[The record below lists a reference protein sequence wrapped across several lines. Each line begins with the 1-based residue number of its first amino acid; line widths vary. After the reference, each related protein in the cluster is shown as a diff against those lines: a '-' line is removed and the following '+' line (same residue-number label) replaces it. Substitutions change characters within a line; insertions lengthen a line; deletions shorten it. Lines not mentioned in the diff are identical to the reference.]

1 MPIACYLKRTSAR
14 GNFSYRRT
22 IPAKLRPLW
31 GKREEKVSLK
41 TKNHPQALRQA
52 AMVNTRFE
60 NKAKRLGLLLEG
72 NKLSVEDLQE
82 QAKDILMSEGI
93 HPQQMPTTQNEA
105 ILFFEDQNYWKDL
118 YLDTTPTEH
127 GYNQDGTI
135 FTDYIDR
142 DDSDPYKRAY
152 DMLGGKNVSSIV
164 PTLNEALDTY
174 LRINQASANRSPYN
188 QKKHEDRTRRAVRA
202 LGKPDILITE
212 FTRLKARRHQEALQ
226 TANPTWATSTLN
238 RTITALA
245 SVFKT
250 AIWEYELDMSNPWT
264 GLKVGSSWQG
274 SMGNKRRSFTP
285 EELTLYQQNLE
296 KVNDEARMIG
306 LLMIHTG
313 CRTMEAAGLTLG
325 ELKLDNSPTPY
336 FQIRFNDIRKL
347 KTSNSSRNVPL
358 TGKLLDELKSYLEKR
373 QRFWITC
380 KEDTPVFP
388 KYGRDGGMDPLSSA
402 LNSVIRKQLKIT
414 DPNLVA
420 YSTRHTMKDKLRALK
435 TPEKIQ
441 HSILGHGSRSIADQ
455 YGDGEPLSYLLDEL
469 TKADD
474 LKEWGSNIT
483 SA

>member
-41 TKNHPQALRQA
+41 TKHHPQALRQA

-152 DMLGGKNVSSIV
+152 DMLNDKSVSPIG
-164 PTLNEALDTY
+164 PTITQALDTY
-174 LRINQASANRSPYN
+174 FKINQASVNRSPYN
-188 QKKHEDRTRRAVRA
+188 QRKHEDRTRRAVRA
-202 LGKPDILITE
+202 LGQPDTPITE
-212 FTRLKARRHQEALQ
+212 FSRMKARRHQESLQ
-226 TANPTWATSTLN
+226 VANPTWATATLN
-238 RTITALA
+238 RTITTLA
-245 SVFKT
+245 SVFTT
-250 AIWEYELDMSNPWT
+250 AIREYELDMQNPWAD
-264 GLKVGSSWQG
+264 LQLSS
-274 SMGNKRRSFTP
+274 SSTSEKSSKRRSFTP
-285 EELTLYQQNLE
+285 EEMSLYRQKLA

-313 CRTMEAAGLTLG
+313 CRTMEAAGLTFG
-325 ELKLDNSPTPY
+325 ELKLGDDIPH
-336 FQIRFNDIRKL
+336 FQIRINNIRKL
-347 KTSNSSRNVPL
+347 KTASSTRDVPV
-358 TGKLLDELKSYLEKR
+358 TVKLHDELRPYLEKR
-373 QRFWITC
+373 FHPSTIYE
-380 KEDTPVFP
+380 EDEPVFP
-388 KYGRDGGMDPLSSA
+388 KYGRDGGMDPLSTV

-420 YSTRHTMKDKLRALK
+420 YSARHTMKDKLRALK